1 MIGAVL
7 IASVLLAQ
15 AAPDAA
21 AAPASS
27 AVSTPARN
35 AAVSPVTVTGV
46 KPPGATNARG
56 DELVCRTEPVLG
68 TLFPKR
74 ICARRDEIA
83 QRTREDQKETREAT
97 NLRPWRD
104 PSGP

>member
-7 IASVLLAQ
+7 AVSVLFAQ

-21 AAPASS
+21 APPPAAAPA
-27 AVSTPARN
+27 APTK
-35 AAVSPVTVTGV
+35 AVSPVTVTGV
-46 KPPGATNARG
+46 KPPGAAGAKG